1 MAAVNKVDIKKSIIK
16 SFADFSDVFVDW
28 ILDESFGYNE
38 VRVIFDHY
46 LKGSLKTQTTIW
58 RTDDYFTVYGVHDET
73 KIGNLKTKEF
83 LSSIKTKKDL
93 TVFLSRKLDSV
104 LSDRSIR
111 HITIY
116 NTTCD
121 TNIPDLDPALSNSN
135 QMQLLFYTQ
144 LMWLNEITL
153 QILRYPISL
162 IFFLLETTFNYGKKE
177 ITSASIV
184 LSLSR
189 TSCLNMLGIMLKITT
204 SS

>member
-93 TVFLSRKLDSV
+93 TVFLSKKLASV

-111 HITIY
+111 HITMY

-121 TNIPDLDPALSNSN
+121 TNVP
-135 QMQLLFYTQ
+135 MTLLCRIAIRCNYCFTRNWCDSTKSLFRSYNIQ
-144 LMWLNEITL
+144 
-153 QILRYPISL
+153 YP
-162 IFFLLETTFNYGKKE
+162 
-177 ITSASIV
+177 
-184 LSLSR
+184 
-189 TSCLNMLGIMLKITT
+189 
-204 SS
+204 